1 MPQKCSS
8 QPRGCVKD
16 YRAIPDMLILVPK
29 GVDLRN
35 FQSQCLEGKK
45 SLFALLNPLKQF
57 FDLSYTVY

>member
-1 MPQKCSS
+1 
-8 QPRGCVKD
+8 
-16 YRAIPDMLILVPK
+16 MLILVPK